1 MTHTRQIDRA
11 LLLFAA
17 TTAATILVTLATS
30 WLGTEFELLEWLPA
44 DWGVVVGLFLWVGL
58 PLLHFRSQVD
68 VDAPGLL
75 SIASGA
81 ASWLAA
87 MVFTIYWH
95 AVS

>member
-17 TTAATILVTLATS
+17 TTAGTALVTVATA
-30 WLGTEFELLEWLPA
+30 WLGAEFELLEWLPA
-44 DWGVVVGLFLWVGL
+44 AWRVVVGLFLWVGL
-58 PLLHFRSQVD
+58 PLLHFRLQVD

-75 SIASGA
+75 SVVSGV

-87 MVFTIYWH
+87 MVFTIYWL